1 MSTFTLSP
9 QLSASAELKLS
20 NSRSAGLFVEA
31 MQLIRRYEETSSRD
45 LLESAAAVLKKCMA
59 ASPQDV
65 LPRFYFGITQSALG
79 DLNQEFAIPV
89 FKEFSRSKEFPLRAA
104 ATYNL
109 AAAYVETYDSDLFRE
124 GIQLLDDLLKEL
136 REKGVPLGQ
145 NERVR
150 GLRERFAGDRR
161 IRVEQLYYQSEET
174 RDYFHIHLYIWR
186 PRWDH
191 RIEQIK
197 TAADHALQ
205 KLAARRGRIKKHE
218 RFLGRQRAEIWA
230 WHWNNV
236 GSIHEVLAALAK
248 RTGNRRAE
256 VREAKLAEDAY
267 DRAVDE
273 DRSFGSSLPNLGR
286 MKFEILGDVDDAIK
300 IFRKV
305 IAVGVED
312 TSYAHFCL
320 GQLYTV
326 KRQPILAL
334 KHFLK
339 APDIARPEK
348 VTSDWVGARRF
359 VAKELKKW
367 HQREAALGLFTELA
381 NEFPADEAL
390 RREVEDLR
398 NPQRGLHRTP

>member
-1 MSTFTLSP
+1 MSTLTLSP

-45 LLESAAAVLKKCMA
+45 LLENAAAVLKKCMA
-59 ASPQDV
+59 ASPQDA

-89 FKEFSRSKEFPLRAA
+89 FKEFSRSKEFALRAA

-109 AAAYVETYDSDLFRE
+109 AAAYVETYDPELFRE

-145 NERVR
+145 GERVK

-174 RDYFHIHLYIWR
+174 RDYLHIHLHVWR
-186 PRWDH
+186 PRWED
-191 RIEQIK
+191 RVVQIE
-197 TAADHALQ
+197 TAADHALK
-205 KLAARRGRIKKHE
+205 KLAERRGRIKKHE
-218 RFLGRQRAEIWA
+218 RFLGRQRSEIWA
-230 WHWNNV
+230 WHWNNE
-236 GSIHEVLAALAK
+236 GSVHEVLAALAK
-248 RTGNRRAE
+248 RKGTRSAALS
-256 VREAKLAEDAY
+256 EAKLAEDAY
-267 DRAVDE
+267 RRAADA
-273 DRSFGSSLPNLGR
+273 DPSFVSSLPNLGR
-286 MKFEILGDVDDAIK
+286 MKFEILGEVDGAIEIFQK
-300 IFRKV
+300 I

-312 TSYAHFCL
+312 MSYAHFCL

-334 KHFLK
+334 EHFLK
-339 APDIARPEK
+339 APDLIRPEK
-348 VTSDWVGARRF
+348 MTPDWVGARRF
-359 VAKELKKW
+359 MAKELKRW
-367 HQREAALGLFTELA
+367 QQRDAALSLFSELE
-381 NEFPADEAL
+381 NEFPADEEL

-398 NPQRGLHRTP
+398 NPGT